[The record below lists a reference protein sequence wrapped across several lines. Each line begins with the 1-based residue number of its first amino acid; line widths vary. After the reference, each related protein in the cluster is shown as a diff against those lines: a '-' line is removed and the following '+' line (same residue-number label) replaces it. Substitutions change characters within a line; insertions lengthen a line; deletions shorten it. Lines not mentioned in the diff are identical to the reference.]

1 MTLPNLSQPTTS
13 TAVWTRDLDQVDVEA
28 TLQQPRATREHVSHS
43 CCTEPALDLD
53 PTLDTIVTI
62 TTINDAQTEA
72 DNDAK
77 DKLNDAKVEWIS
89 PAPSVTPQVQH
100 NGQTNCDY
108 LPILPRNGTTDQT
121 LLLQQM
127 QQSKQFSLFCYF
139 STPAQK
145 MISKKRRKKKVR
157 IPAKQLLYYTKV

>member
-1 MTLPNLSQPTTS
+1 MTLPRQQPTS
-13 TAVWTRDLDQVDVEA
+13 TAVWTQVLDQVDVEA
-28 TLQQPRATREHVSHS
+28 QPQLPRETREHGSHS
-43 CCTEPALDLD
+43 SCTNPVLAHALDS
-53 PTLDTIVTI
+53 IVTI
-62 TTINDAQTEA
+62 STINDAQTEA

-77 DKLNDAKVEWIS
+77 DKPNDANVEWLS
-89 PAPSVTPQVQH
+89 PVPSVTPH
-100 NGQTNCDY
+100 KNGQTNCDY
-108 LPILPRNGTTDQT
+108 LPILPTNGTMDQT